1 MSLISFYLIF
11 VIMYTESTSVKK
23 AKWFTPNVRRIDFAA
38 INVDASK
45 WLEND
50 FAGCGVLFR
59 GANGMPL
66 ICQISRHP
74 CANALQAEVKANLE
88 GYKIVAAQSRFNMVS
103 LHTDAGLIVD
113 FVADNKTNKSWSM
126 YERVEEDIELCQDFL
141 RMNPCWNQFF
151 IQRGLNIV
159 RPTAMF
165 IDKYF
170 LKSKWNTIF
179 QVNSLSTVS
188 MTTLRPLSFT
198 YSFFILSGQPFFI
211 R

>member
-1 MSLISFYLIF
+1 
-11 VIMYTESTSVKK
+11 
-23 AKWFTPNVRRIDFAA
+23 
-38 INVDASK
+38 
-45 WLEND
+45 
-50 FAGCGVLFR
+50 
-59 GANGMPL
+59 MPL

-88 GYKIVAAQSRFNMVS
+88 GYKIAAAQSRFNMMS
-103 LHTDAGLIVD
+103 LHTDARLIVD
-113 FVADNKTNKSWSM
+113 FVTDNRTNKLSWSM
-126 YERVEEDIELCQDFL
+126 YERVEEDIELCRDFL

-159 RPTAMF
+159 QPTAMF

-198 YSFFILSGQPFFI
+198 YSFFISSGQPFFI